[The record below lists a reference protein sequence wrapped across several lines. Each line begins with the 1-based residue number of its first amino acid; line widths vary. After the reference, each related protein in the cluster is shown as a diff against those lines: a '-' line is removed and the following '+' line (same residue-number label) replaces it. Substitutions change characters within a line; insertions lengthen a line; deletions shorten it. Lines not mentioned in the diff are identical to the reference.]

1 MNKKYLETLQM
12 NISNS
17 YCEKRKQT
25 CIFKQRNLFK
35 AALFTIKPGT
45 PKHCRNTGGTAEYRI
60 FEENVCLK
68 ALAVEVHIATYI
80 S

>member
-25 CIFKQRNLFK
+25 CITRQADKQHNIFK
-35 AALFTIKPGT
+35 AALFICLIRHTIKPGT
-45 PKHCRNTGGTAEYRI
+45 PEHRRDTGGTAE
-60 FEENVCLK
+60 
-68 ALAVEVHIATYI
+68 H
-80 S
+80 